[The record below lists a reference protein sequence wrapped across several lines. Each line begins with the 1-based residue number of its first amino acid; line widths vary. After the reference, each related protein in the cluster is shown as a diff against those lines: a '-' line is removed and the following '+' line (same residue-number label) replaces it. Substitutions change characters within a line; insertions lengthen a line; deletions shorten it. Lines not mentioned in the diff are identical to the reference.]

1 MKKTAVLLLVLSLIL
16 LSLTSCL
23 HGRNP
28 RTSKVVYSENS
39 CWKAEQVNMVLF
51 FSDNGA
57 SYITDHGL
65 GSYKFID
72 SETRYFNGKLTYDET
87 EYYLV
92 SDMNDGGGLIFVDA
106 YVKNQ
111 ENDETTRA
119 DTADFVL
126 RIIDNN
132 HIKLKLFNSDFL
144 TFPQDMEIDLYRI
157 EK

>member
-1 MKKTAVLLLVLSLIL
+1 M
-16 LSLTSCL
+16 
-23 HGRNP
+23 
-28 RTSKVVYSENS
+28 
-39 CWKAEQVNMVLF
+39 
-51 FSDNGA
+51 
-57 SYITDHGL
+57 TDHGL

-72 SETRYFNGKLTYDET
+72 SETRHFNGKLTYDET

-111 ENDETTRA
+111 ENDETARV
-119 DTADFVL
+119 DTAYFDL

-132 HIKLKLFNSDFL
+132 HIKLELFNSDFL
-144 TFPQDMEIDLYRI
+144 TFPQDIVIDLYRI